1 MQCYYALCNGCMG
14 DACRP
19 PGFSISRLGADTLKH
34 STTPSNTWLDC
45 MKRIFVSITLVL
57 CGLCGHAQAVLSLDS
72 CRAMAL
78 RNNKELA
85 QSKAQLDKAHWD
97 TKAAHTNYLPK
108 VSLTAG
114 YMRTGDEISL
124 LSNNQKNALN
134 NIGTTAVNQFGAQFP
149 TIAQQI
155 ITKYPD
161 LAPLIQDIS
170 GTFQKNAAAL
180 GQAGNA
186 FGKGITD
193 AFRTDTRNM
202 TAGMILLTQPLYMG
216 GKIKAYENIT
226 KHQVSLADA
235 QLRADEQQVMLD
247 VDRAY
252 WQVVSLANKRRL
264 AVSYRNMLAHLDSDV
279 VKMINE
285 GVATKSNELS
295 VSVKLNEAE
304 MTLMKVEDGLTL
316 SRMLLC
322 QLCGLPLESA
332 PRLADEDKQ
341 DLPTVAQDIR
351 ADVETAYAN
360 RAELSQLATAQQ
372 IYAEKAKIERAAVL
386 PQIALTGG
394 YMISNPNVFNGFE
407 KKFRGTW
414 AVGVMLKVPVWNW
427 GETKYKVRA
436 ARTEATIAA
445 LKTDEAR
452 EKIELQVNQEAFKV
466 NEANRKLTLSM
477 KNLDKAEE
485 NLRTAQVGFKE
496 GVITTSDLLAAQTAW
511 LQAHSDKIDAQI
523 DIKLS
528 HASYNKALGQLGE

>member
-1 MQCYYALCNGCMG
+1 
-14 DACRP
+14 
-19 PGFSISRLGADTLKH
+19 
-34 STTPSNTWLDC
+34 
-45 MKRIFVSITLVL
+45 
-57 CGLCGHAQAVLSLDS
+57 
-72 CRAMAL
+72 
-78 RNNKELA
+78 
-85 QSKAQLDKAHWD
+85 
-97 TKAAHTNYLPK
+97 
-108 VSLTAG
+108 
-114 YMRTGDEISL
+114 
-124 LSNNQKNALN
+124 
-134 NIGTTAVNQFGAQFP
+134 
-149 TIAQQI
+149 
-155 ITKYPD
+155 
-161 LAPLIQDIS
+161 
-170 GTFQKNAAAL
+170 
-180 GQAGNA
+180 
-186 FGKGITD
+186 
-193 AFRTDTRNM
+193 
-202 TAGMILLTQPLYMG
+202 
-216 GKIKAYENIT
+216 
-226 KHQVSLADA
+226 
-235 QLRADEQQVMLD
+235 MLD

-264 AVSYRNMLAHLDSDV
+264 AISYRNMLAHLDSDV
-279 VKMINE
+279 VKMIKE

-332 PRLADEDKQ
+332 PRLADEDNK

-351 ADVETAYAN
+351 ADVETAFAN

-528 HASYNKALGQLGE
+528 HVSYNKALGQLGE

>member
-1 MQCYYALCNGCMG
+1 MHANDYFRTFAPIILTILQLMKKILIILSLVCCSL
-14 DACRP
+14 
-19 PGFSISRLGADTLKH
+19 
-34 STTPSNTWLDC
+34 TTQ
-45 MKRIFVSITLVL
+45 
-57 CGLCGHAQAVLSLDS
+57 AQRVLSLDS
-72 CRAMAL
+72 CRALAM

-85 QSKAQLDKAHWD
+85 QSKAKMEKANWD
-97 TKAAHTNYLPK
+97 RKAAHTNYLPK

-114 YMRTGDEISL
+114 YMRSGDEISL
-124 LSNNQKNALN
+124 LSKDQKSALN
-134 NIGTTAVNQFGAQFP
+134 NLGTNAVGQYGNQFAGQFQ

-155 ITKYPD
+155 VTKYPD
-161 LAPLIQDIS
+161 LAPLVQDFS
-170 GTFQKNAAAL
+170 GKLPQLSGAL

-186 FGKGITD
+186 FGQGLTD
-193 AFRTDTRNM
+193 ALRTDTRNM
-202 TAGMILLTQPLYMG
+202 TAGVILLTQPLYMG

-226 KHQVSLADA
+226 KLQQQLAEQ
-235 QLRADEQQVMLD
+235 QLNADEQQVTLD

-264 AVSYRNMLAHLDSDV
+264 AISYRDMLAHLDSDV

-322 QLCGLPLESA
+322 QICGIPLESA
-332 PRLADEDKQ
+332 PRLADEDNA
-341 DLPTVAQDIR
+341 DLPTEANNIT
-351 ADVETAYAN
+351 ADVQTAYKN
-360 RAELSQLATAQQ
+360 RPELSQLVTAQN
-372 IYAEKAKIERAAVL
+372 IYAEKAKVERAAVL
-386 PQIALTGG
+386 PQLALTGG
-394 YMISNPNVFNGFE
+394 YMISNPNVFNSFE

-436 ARTEATIAA
+436 ARTEAKIAS
-445 LKTDEAR
+445 LKADEAK

-466 NEANRKLTLSM
+466 NEANRKLSLSL

-485 NLRTAQVGFKE
+485 NLRTAQLGFKE
-496 GVITTSDLLAAQTAW
+496 GVTTTSDLLMAQTAW
-511 LQAHSDKIDAQI
+511 LQAHSDKIDSQI
-523 DIKLS
+523 DIKLCR
-528 HASYNKALGQLGE
+528 AAYNKALGYK